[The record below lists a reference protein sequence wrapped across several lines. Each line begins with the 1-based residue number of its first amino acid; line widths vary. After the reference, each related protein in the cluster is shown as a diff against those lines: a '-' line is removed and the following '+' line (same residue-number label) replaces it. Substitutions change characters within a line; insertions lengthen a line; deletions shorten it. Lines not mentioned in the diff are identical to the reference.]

1 MLGGYLAGARVSL
14 QVLANEADEG
24 RKPRNRIDQTA
35 FLFLLLHYTFFFLRP
50 PSKKKNKKKLPFS
63 LSSALL
69 PGYSIANNP
78 CLNKNP
84 TC

>member
-24 RKPRNRIDQTA
+24 RKPRNRIDQTS
-35 FLFLLLHYTFFFLRP
+35 FLFLLLHYILLST
-50 PSKKKNKKKLPFS
+50 SSQQKKQKKKLPFS